1 MTSMTMVGGLVS
13 PAPQWRLGEMGEL
26 LREHMNTKIES
37 LDQLTLYMQRNDADM
52 LYGGRILA
60 QIDAILTD
68 LRRNG
73 ISRDLAVAV
82 ESARPGTI
90 PKNVQSI
97 LTSNYTRT
105 HQKETIAALESWQ
118 EAGKI
123 GLLVL
128 VVTAVLKILS
138 WLMNNG
144 GDYKAPSAGSGPM
157 STEAI
162 TARREELQ
170 KLQAKIPTIVNQV
183 PSSKQSESTATMKML
198 KSTAVLDAYQRAIKT
213 NSKGA
218 IAARLDVCAL
228 KLDKVLEKV
237 KGTEAVDWRSTV
249 MGHSIFNKLFSAI
262 VDGHGNASNVTE
274 LAVESLLT
282 ECHVGDAVFA
292 SKSCGKLYALL
303 PDVLRKAGIR
313 LPCNTTFT
321 VANNQFGEF
330 NAVFDSLTRNFNHLR
345 TIEWKTLDDDAWG
358 KMRSQF
364 FGDTLHRFNE
374 ILATVVPDVSG
385 KGMSYDTAP
394 TVAMTEQQASTL
406 IGYGDPIQFIGG
418 KVLMTAGYESYLNA
432 SSWLLIKEKLSLT
445 EAQLEALLG
454 ACCAMTDVTVCA
466 PARGIIDIDGYRNLE
481 KKAEQ
486 MVKSIEE
493 WQKKL
498 KTQNVDVNWVA
509 RMITNAASEQRT
521 DSLNLGREITMDLQD
536 GDFFATLRRHM
547 TFVRQFARGIVAM
560 NRCAQASKR
569 NVTYKNIKDM

>member
-60 QIDAILTD
+60 QIDAILDD

-128 VVTAVLKILS
+128 LVTAVLKILS

-144 GDYKAPSAGSGPM
+144 GDYKGPSEGSGPM
-157 STEAI
+157 SPEAI
-162 TARREELQ
+162 SAGREAMQ
-170 KLQAKIPTIVNQV
+170 KLQTSIPTVAAKA
-183 PSSKQSESTATMKML
+183 PPSKQSESEATMKML
-198 KSTAVLDAYQRAIKT
+198 KSSAVLDAYQRALKS
-213 NSKGA
+213 NPKGA
-218 IAARLDVCAL
+218 ITARLDVCAL
-228 KLDKVLEKV
+228 KLDKILDKV
-237 KGTEAVDWRSTV
+237 KGREAVDWRSLV
-249 MGHSIFNKLFSAI
+249 IGQSIFNRLFSTI
-262 VDGHGNASNVTE
+262 MDGRGNASNVTE
-274 LAVESLLT
+274 MAVESLLT

-292 SKSCGKLYALL
+292 SKACGKLYALL
-303 PDVLRKAGIR
+303 PDDLRKAGIR
-313 LPCNTTFT
+313 LPCESTFR

-330 NAVFDSLTRNFNHLR
+330 DAYFDSMVRTFNKLR
-345 TIEWKTLDDDAWG
+345 TVEWKSYDETSFG
-358 KMRSQF
+358 KLYSQF
-364 FGDTLHRFNE
+364 FGDSIRIINDLM
-374 ILATVVPDVSG
+374 ATIIPDVSG

-394 TVAMTEQQASTL
+394 SVAMTEQQASTL
-406 IGYGDPIQFIGG
+406 IGYGDPIQFVGG
-418 KVLMTAGYESYLNA
+418 KVLVTAGYESYLNA
-432 SSWLLIKEKLSLT
+432 SSWMLIKEKLKLNES
-445 EAQLEALLG
+445 QLEALLG
-454 ACCAMTDVTVCA
+454 ACCAMTDTTVCA
-466 PARGIIDIDGYRNLE
+466 TARGIIHIDGYRALE
-481 KKAEQ
+481 QKAEK
-486 MVKSIEE
+486 MVKAIEE
-493 WQKKL
+493 WQKQL
-498 KTQNVDVNWVA
+498 KTQGVDVNWVA
-509 RMITNAASEQRT
+509 RVITGAATEQRS
-521 DSLNLGREITMDLQD
+521 DSLNLGREISMDLQD

-547 TFVRQFARGIVAM
+547 TFVRQIARGIVAM
-560 NRCAQASKR
+560 NRCAQGSKR
-569 NVTYKNIKDM
+569 NVTYKNIKE